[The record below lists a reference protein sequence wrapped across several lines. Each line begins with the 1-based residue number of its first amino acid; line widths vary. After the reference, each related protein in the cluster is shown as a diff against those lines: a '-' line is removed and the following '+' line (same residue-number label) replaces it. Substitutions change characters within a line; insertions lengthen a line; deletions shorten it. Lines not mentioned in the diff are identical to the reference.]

1 VGLDKINLM
10 LKGKKMNTTKL
21 ITGVTLSLALLLN
34 IANAD
39 DAKARGIMTKVDA
52 RDDGKS
58 LEEDMYMILIDKN
71 SKKRTRDIKS
81 YSKDFGKDTHRI
93 MFFKSPADVKNTSFL
108 TYDYDKSSKDDD
120 QWLYLPALKK
130 VKRIPSSDKSSSFMG
145 SDFSYFDMTDR
156 DLSDYNF
163 KLIKET
169 KVRGHSAW
177 MIESTPRNKKVIRES
192 GYSKTVAIVRKD
204 NFVVVRAI
212 NYLTNGKKK
221 YLDLKK
227 IHKQNGIWVV
237 DEMSMTTKK
246 GKSMLHKTVLKLRN
260 IKVNR
265 GLDDGLFTTRR
276 LSKGL

>member
-1 VGLDKINLM
+1 MKT
-10 LKGKKMNTTKL
+10 KKLL
-21 ITGVTLSLALLLN
+21 IGAFLSLTLLTNLN
-34 IANAD
+34 AQS
-39 DAKARGIMTKVDA
+39 ARDIMVKVDA

-58 LEEDMYMILIDKN
+58 LEQDMYMVLIDKN
-71 SKKRTRDIKS
+71 NKQRTRDIKS
-81 YSKDFGKDTHRI
+81 YSKDFGVDSHRI

-108 TYDYDKSSKDDD
+108 TFDYDKASKDDD

-130 VKRIPSSDKSSSFMG
+130 VKRIPSSDKSGSFMG

-156 DLSDYNF
+156 DLSDYKF

-169 KVRGHSAW
+169 KVRGHDVW
-177 MIESTPRNKKVIRES
+177 MIESTPSNPKIIKES
-192 GYSKTVAIVRKD
+192 GYTKTVAIVRKD

-221 YLDLKK
+221 YLDVKK
-227 IHKQNGIWVV
+227 LHKQSGIWVI

-246 GKSMLHKTVLKLRN
+246 GKSTLHKTILKFKN
-260 IKVNR
+260 IKVNKN
-265 GLDDGLFTTRR
+265 LNDNLFTTRR